1 MLKKR
6 RIQMTIIAVV
16 FCLTFAA
23 SEVPEAS
30 GQTGEMSDLF
40 YQYIGE
46 VLIPEYGLSG
56 SGQTTQMSAC
66 EEYSGQWLQSG
77 ILSAAVT
84 DLDGDGKEECLVFLL
99 EDEAEEGLDLYALVY
114 EEEDGEVQL
123 SDSRYLDSVY
133 QSDWWKCGWNI
144 SLIENEDSSSYILFE
159 DCTWGNTWYA
169 LEISMSASYLVE
181 EEYEIFGYDGT
192 SFEDIYSY
200 VQGGAASGG
209 FEYEEYV
216 YENGSLVSERTLYS
230 SIPSDVY
237 TDSGSGSVFGS
248 YTEAMNYVAG
258 LYGLTV
264 NTDLISDSDTNRL
277 WPQMSESIF
286 LDSENL
292 TRVFRYAI
300 LTEDTESPYT
310 YEQILVDYTDQEW
323 SSCYQ
328 GAGGSDADG
337 EEENTGL
344 IESAGSEEVSASE
357 EALQAKLNELIST
370 YGIFESGLRGTVMN
384 YDIPYWLQTSGIL
397 SAEIL
402 DLDAD
407 GTQELLV
414 CRTDDWMFNGDSY
427 YKILTEVYELENET
441 VILSDSMWF
450 EPYGFSKNDETSFT
464 HQYVSL
470 IWKESS
476 QVYATI
482 HFVQVESGYYLVCEY
497 YDQGVLADGGY
508 AATWVLEYRNGALQY
523 VCSLENGEVG
533 SSVETGFA
541 YEFEDGVNTKTTMY
555 YDPEWCDLGYWEG
568 SYTDLQEWNGTSS
581 TIKTEFFSKYGLTF
595 SPVEMELDIAYD
607 LFDDDDYY
615 GFTGT
620 TSGDSETEL
629 VFRLL
634 VDYVVEDDDYEL
646 FLLEET
652 LTRGNELLGEDS
664 SDMADDPD
672 YYFIFVEGELDSD
685 QTYVF
690 ADIYAY
696 DAEGEYLWE
705 YETGAYEPTEL
716 SRVYEIGQRNDCY
729 YYVEGGTVVA
739 LEAETGEILWENSE
753 FGGSGKSA
761 FSDAGIC
768 LTGFYGPDFFAV
780 SYDGTTLCEID
791 SFGTEYYWASYIE
804 IVDNTAL
811 VTLNE
816 GEHEAQVNLD
826 TWEYTINY

>member
-1 MLKKR
+1 MA
-6 RIQMTIIAVV
+6 TA
-16 FCLTFAA
+16 FCLTFASGEK
-23 SEVPEAS
+23 SEAAD
-30 GQTGEMSDLF
+30 QTGGMSDLF

-56 SGQTTQMSAC
+56 SGQTTQMSAF

-77 ILSAAVT
+77 ILSAVVT
-84 DLDGDGKEECLVFLL
+84 DLDGDGKEEGLVFLL
-99 EDEAEEGLDLYALVY
+99 EDEGEDELDLYALVY
-114 EEEDGEVQL
+114 EEEDGEVL
-123 SDSRYLDSVY
+123 LADSRYLDCVEH
-133 QSDWWKCGWNI
+133 SDWWNCGWNV
-144 SLIENEDSSSYILFE
+144 SLIENEGSSPCILFE

-169 LEISMSASYLVE
+169 LEIGMSASYLVE

-192 SFEDIYSY
+192 SFEDVYSY

-216 YENGSLVSERTLYS
+216 YENGSFVSERTLYS
-230 SIPSDVY
+230 SIP
-237 TDSGSGSVFGS
+237 DSGSNPVYNS
-248 YTEAMNYVAG
+248 YTEAMNYVAA

-264 NTDLISDSDTNRL
+264 NTDLISDSDTSRL

-310 YEQILVDYTDQEW
+310 YEQTLVDYTDQEW
-323 SSCYQ
+323 SSYYQ
-328 GAGGSDADG
+328 GTDDNNADG
-337 EEENTGL
+337 EEENSGL
-344 IESAGSEEVSASE
+344 IESSGSGEVSASE
-357 EALQAKLNELIST
+357 EALQTKLNELIST

-407 GTQELLV
+407 GTPELLV

-427 YKILTEVYELENET
+427 YKILTEVYEVENET
-441 VILSDSMWF
+441 VVLSDSMWF
-450 EPYGFSKNDETSFT
+450 EPYGFSRNDETSFT

-482 HFVQVESGYYLVCEY
+482 NYVQMESGYDLVCEY
-497 YDQGVLADGGY
+497 YDQGIFADGGY
-508 AATWVLEYRNGALQY
+508 AATWVLEYQNGTLQY

-533 SSVETGFA
+533 SDVETGFA

-555 YDPEWCDLGYWEG
+555 YDPEWCDLSYWEG
-568 SYTDLQEWNGTSS
+568 SYTDLQEWDWTSGV
-581 TIKTEFFSKYGLTF
+581 IKTEFFSKYGLTF
-595 SPVEMELDIAYD
+595 SPVEMEFDFDYD
-607 LFDDDDYY
+607 LFCNYDDYY

-620 TSGDSETEL
+620 TSGDSEAEL
-629 VFRLL
+629 VFTL
-634 VDYVVEDDDYEL
+634 VVDSVVEDYYSDHDLEL

-652 LTRGNELLGEDS
+652 LTRGNELTGEDS
-664 SDMADDPD
+664 SDTADDSD
-672 YYFIFVEGELDSD
+672 YYIIFVEDYLYASD
-685 QTYVF
+685 QTQVF

-696 DAEGEYLWE
+696 DADGEYLWD
-705 YETGAYEPTEL
+705 YETDAYEPTEL
-716 SRVYEIGQRNDCY
+716 SRVYEIGQRNGCY

-739 LEAETGEILWENSE
+739 LDAETGEFLWENSE
-753 FGGSGKSA
+753 FGGSGQSA

-791 SFGTEYYWASYIE
+791 SFGTEYYWASYID

-816 GEHEAQVNLD
+816 GEHEAQVDLD